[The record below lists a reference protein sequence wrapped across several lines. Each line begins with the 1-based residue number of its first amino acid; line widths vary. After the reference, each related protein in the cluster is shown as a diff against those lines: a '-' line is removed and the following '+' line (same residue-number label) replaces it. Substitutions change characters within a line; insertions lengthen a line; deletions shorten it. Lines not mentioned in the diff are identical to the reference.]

1 MSISRKKFID
11 YILGGSL
18 IGWLATTFY
27 PILAYL
33 KPPKVPE
40 ANVNSVSAGMATDF
54 STNSSTILKF
64 GRKPVILIRK
74 DDGEFKAFSATCTH
88 LDCIVQYKHDS
99 KQIFCACHNGIYDL
113 NGLNVSGP
121 PPHPL
126 DEFDVKII
134 RNEVVVSKS

>member
-1 MSISRKKFID
+1 MGISRKKFID

-27 PILAYL
+27 PIIAYL

-40 ANVNSVSAGMATDF
+40 ANVNSVSAGLVTDF
-54 STNSSTILKF
+54 SPNSSVIMKF

-74 DDGEFKAFSATCTH
+74 EDGEFKAFQATCTH
-88 LDCIVQYKHDS
+88 LDCIVQYQRDS

-126 DEFDVKII
+126 QEYDVKILRDEI
-134 RNEVVVSKS
+134 IVSKS